1 MKKLIYKFLLLLCII
16 NSCNNSKNMI
26 YHYYDGSGN
35 QFKIETQSL
44 EYIPI
49 EPIESSSGI
58 YSGGEPYK
66 IEITA
71 EQFNQI
77 QNLFEKAFKSKK
89 EHSKE
94 RAKLTGMLS
103 IEKNSE
109 KKICILLPN
118 SESKKNIELFLRQLK
133 EK

>member
-1 MKKLIYKFLLLLCII
+1 
-16 NSCNNSKNMI
+16 MI

-49 EPIESSSGI
+49 EPMESSSGI

-118 SESKKNIELFLRQLK
+118 SETKKNIELFLRQLK